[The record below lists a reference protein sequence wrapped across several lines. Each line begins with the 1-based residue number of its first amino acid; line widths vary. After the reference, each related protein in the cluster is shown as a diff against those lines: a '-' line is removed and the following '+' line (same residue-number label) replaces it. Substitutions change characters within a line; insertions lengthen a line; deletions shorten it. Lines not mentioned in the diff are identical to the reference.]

1 MPAVTR
7 FSDPDVTHCSGMTR
21 LGKSSDVFINGL
33 GVSRQSDVNTTH
45 LLPGAPCPPH
55 SAPITTGSTTT
66 FANGLGVG
74 RVGDGISGC
83 TAVAGGSPDT
93 FDG

>member
-1 MPAVTR
+1 MPAITR
-7 FSDPDVTHCSGMTR
+7 FGDADVTHCSGMTR
-21 LGKSSDVFINGL
+21 QGKSSDVFINGL
-33 GVSRQSDVNTTH
+33 GVSRRTDVNTTH
-45 LLPGAPCPPH
+45 LLPGVPCPDH

-74 RVGDGISGC
+74 RIGDGITGC
-83 TAVAGGSPDT
+83 TAVAAGSPDT